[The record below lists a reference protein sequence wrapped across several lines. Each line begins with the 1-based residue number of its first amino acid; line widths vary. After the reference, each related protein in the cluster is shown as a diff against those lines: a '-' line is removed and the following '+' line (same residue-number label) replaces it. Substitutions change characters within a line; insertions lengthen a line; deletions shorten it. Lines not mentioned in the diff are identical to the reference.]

1 MKTNLSVLAGLI
13 LLLGAAGTMGVAAE
27 PEVEGVFGLAPMPE
41 GAAIAVW
48 VPLEEGETV
57 EGVRWYHNDAAQA
70 FPVVLAVAGEKERPE
85 LIPQAVVVATE
96 AGGPSLGWSELEFA
110 QPLASVTE
118 GLYLVFRL
126 PEDGEMTAEGLGGGA
141 GLGYRAGTTAERR
154 CWVTFEGEVWHPV
167 SPEYEMAVSAVMG
180 AAKSGQVLVLG
191 HPSAAA
197 EGEADEESGL
207 PRPLVASLRAVPN
220 PFNPQTEV
228 RFTLPRGGR
237 AVVSVYDIRGRLVR
251 RLHEG
256 ELAAGEHTAV
266 WDGRDRQGRQ
276 QPSGVYV
283 ARLEA
288 GSLKLS
294 SRLTLV
300 Q

>member
-1 MKTNLSVLAGLI
+1 MKTELSVMAGLI
-13 LLLGAAGTMGVAAE
+13 LLVGGAGAAAESEVA
-27 PEVEGVFGLAPMPE
+27 GVFGLAPMPE
-41 GAAIAVW
+41 GAAVAVW

-57 EGVRWYHNDAAQA
+57 AGVRWYHNDAAQA
-70 FPVVLAVAGEKERPE
+70 FPEVLAVAGEMDRPE

-96 AGGPSLGWSELEFA
+96 AGGPSLGWGELEFA
-110 QPLASVTE
+110 QPLASVTD

-126 PEDGEMTAEGLGGGA
+126 PADGAMTAEGQGGGA
-141 GLGYRAGTTAERR
+141 GLGYRAGTTAEHR
-154 CWVTFEGEVWHPV
+154 CWVTFEGERWHPV

-180 AAKSGQVLVLG
+180 AAKSGVVQVLG
-191 HPSAAA
+191 HPSAEG
-197 EGEADEESGL
+197 EGEAAEESGL
-207 PRPLVASLRAVPN
+207 PRPLVASLRVVPN
-220 PFNPQTEV
+220 PFNPQTEI
-228 RFTLPRGGR
+228 RFTLPKGGR
-237 AVVSVYDIRGRLVR
+237 ATVSVYDIRGRLVR

-256 ELAAGEHTAV
+256 ELAAGEHTAT
-266 WDGRDRQGRQ
+266 WDGRDRRGRQ

-283 ARLEA
+283 AGLEA

>member
-1 MKTNLSVLAGLI
+1 MKTNLSVMAGLI
-13 LLLGAAGTMGVAAE
+13 LLVGAAGMAAE
-27 PEVEGVFGLAPMPE
+27 PVIEGVFGLSPMPE
-41 GAAIAVW
+41 DAAVAVW

-57 EGVRWYHNDAAQA
+57 AGVRWYHNDAGQA
-70 FPVVLAVAGEKERPE
+70 FPEVLAAAGEADRPE
-85 LIPQAVVVATE
+85 LIPQAVVVAT
-96 AGGPSLGWSELEFA
+96 AASGPSLGWSEVEFA

-126 PEDGEMTAEGLGGGA
+126 PAGGEMTADGLGGGA
-141 GLGYRAGTTAERR
+141 GLGYRIGTSEEPR

-167 SPEYEMAVSAVMG
+167 SPDYEMAVSAVLG
-180 AAKSGQVLVLG
+180 AAKSGAVLLLG
-191 HPSAAA
+191 HPSATDQS
-197 EGEADEESGL
+197 ESDEESGM

-228 RFTLPRGGR
+228 RFTLPRDGQ
-237 AVVSVYDIRGRLVR
+237 ATVSVYDIRGRLVK
-251 RLHEG
+251 RLHAG
-256 ELAAGEHTAV
+256 ELAAGEHTVA
-266 WDGRDRQGRQ
+266 WDGRNRGGRQ

-288 GSLKLS
+288 GSLRLS
-294 SRLTLV
+294 CRLTLV